1 MIQVIIVDDHKLF
14 RDGLKSI
21 LNESG
26 FVEIVAEAGSAQEL
40 KALLAD
46 RNADIFLLDISI
58 GKDSG
63 LELITQIREV
73 KTAARIIMVS
83 MFTSE
88 DFIMSAIRNGADGY
102 IPKDTPQ
109 KELLEAIQQV
119 FNGQK
124 YFPEKIRKLI
134 FDDIIN
140 KSQPTGAMNRDPYDC
155 LTNREKEVLRM
166 VAEGW
171 SNPDI
176 AENLNISIRT
186 VETHKNNL
194 MQKIGARSVV
204 DVVKYAIRKKIIE
217 I

>member
-14 RDGLKSI
+14 RDGLASI

-26 FVEIVAEAGSAQEL
+26 KVKVVAETGSAKEL
-40 KALLAD
+40 KTILTAN
-46 RNADIFLLDISI
+46 NADVILLDISI
-58 GKDSG
+58 GKDNG
-63 LELITQIREV
+63 LELIAGIRE
-73 KTAARIIMVS
+73 TRNDIRIIIVS
-83 MFTSE
+83 MFSSE
-88 DFIMSAIRNGADGY
+88 DFIMTAIRNGADGY

-109 KELLEAIQQV
+109 NELLEAIQQV
-119 FNGQK
+119 YNGQK

-155 LTNREKEVLRM
+155 LTKREKEILRM

-176 AENLNISIRT
+176 AENLNISTRT

-194 MQKIGARSVV
+194 MQKIGTRSVV
-204 DVVKYAIRKKIIE
+204 ELVKYAIRKKIIE